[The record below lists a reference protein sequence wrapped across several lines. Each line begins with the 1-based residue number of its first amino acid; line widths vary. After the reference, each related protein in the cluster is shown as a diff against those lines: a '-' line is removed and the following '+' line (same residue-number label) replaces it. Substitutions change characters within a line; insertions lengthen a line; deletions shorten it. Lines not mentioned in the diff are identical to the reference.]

1 MAARFNGNINID
13 IRDSESDWTPFE
25 PPKALDGAP
34 DVVYIVL
41 DDVGFSAMDCYGGPI
56 ETPSGFPNASG
67 SIPAAATGR
76 QAAVFERFYGFNS
89 EPCVDLER
97 EAAMMLARE

>member
-25 PPKALDGAP
+25 PPKAPDGVP

-41 DDVGFSAMDCYGGPI
+41 DDVGLSARP
-56 ETPSGFPNASG
+56 
-67 SIPAAATGR
+67 R
-76 QAAVFERFYGFNS
+76 
-89 EPCVDLER
+89 
-97 EAAMMLARE
+97 